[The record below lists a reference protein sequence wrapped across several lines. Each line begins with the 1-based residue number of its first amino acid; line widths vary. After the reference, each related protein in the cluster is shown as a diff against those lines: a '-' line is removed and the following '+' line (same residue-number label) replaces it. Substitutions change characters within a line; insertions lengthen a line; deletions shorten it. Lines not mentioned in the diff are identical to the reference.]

1 MYFCM
6 YKGFQGISHDKMRQV
21 KLDAYLAKS
30 LSGFAVQMYVKND
43 VQMCV
48 CDAQMSDRNDVRTCV
63 CDVQMSDGNDV
74 QVCIRDVQAY
84 DMERKS

>member
-1 MYFCM
+1 M

-43 VQMCV
+43 V
-48 CDAQMSDRNDVRTCV
+48 RTCV

>member
-1 MYFCM
+1 MYADLRSGERCICM

-30 LSGFAVQMYVKND
+30 LSGFDAQIGVKND
-43 VQMCV
+43 IQMY
-48 CDAQMSDRNDVRTCV
+48 V

-74 QVCIRDVQAY
+74 RVCIRDVQAY

>member
-1 MYFCM
+1 M

-43 VQMCV
+43 VQM
-48 CDAQMSDRNDVRTCV
+48 SDRNDVRTCV